1 MARREPGEHFHK
13 EGRPHSTLDGGSA
26 RSVEWA
32 PRAASCA
39 CTASDSEAAARESR
53 NFAAVA
59 GVPNSVDGK
68 LSMIFAKIAFWE
80 IVSAKINLGLE
91 WC

>member
-1 MARREPGEHFHK
+1 MCSLFRAGCRVCAGLTRQPAL
-13 EGRPHSTLDGGSA
+13 LDKKSLK
-26 RSVEWA
+26 
-32 PRAASCA
+32 
-39 CTASDSEAAARESR
+39 SR